1 MTDNTSQMQNNDISL
16 TEAAA
21 AFITSEFA
29 KKNLNGYAVRVGVEK
44 GNEGCNDFKYLLGY
58 VNEAFQSD
66 KIFSDK
72 GISIICDQ
80 NSFEVL
86 KGIILDY
93 ENDGTSGK
101 IRMINPNASHTCGC
115 GEGFSQ

>member
-1 MTDNTSQMQNNDISL
+1 MTDITTHIQNDKISL

-21 AFITSEFA
+21 AFITSEFT
-29 KKNLNGYAVRVGVEK
+29 KKNLYGYAVRVGVEK
-44 GNEGCNDFKYLLGY
+44 GSEGCNDFKYLLGY

-93 ENDGTSGK
+93 ENDGTIGK
-101 IRMINPNASHTCGC
+101 IRMINPNASHSCGC